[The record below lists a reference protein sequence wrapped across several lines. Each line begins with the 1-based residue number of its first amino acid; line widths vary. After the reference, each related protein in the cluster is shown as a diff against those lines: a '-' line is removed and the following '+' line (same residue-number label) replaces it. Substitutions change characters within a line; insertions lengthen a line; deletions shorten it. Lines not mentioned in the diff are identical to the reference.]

1 MDEKKDEQTD
11 KADTSGTEADKP
23 DEKPTPTT
31 PLLDVA
37 TSLAE
42 RIEKANVK
50 TEQLLKE
57 QVDLEASKRLGGELG
72 GNVLP
77 NLVSE
82 EDKKVEDAA
91 EYFKGT
97 QLEKDIRKA
106 NKKDE

>member
-1 MDEKKDEQTD
+1 MEAKKDEPTD
-11 KADTSGTEADKP
+11 KADTSGTETDKV
-23 DEKPTPTT
+23 DEKSTPST

-82 EDKKVEDAA
+82 EDKKIDDAA
-91 EYFKGT
+91 EFFKGT
-97 QLEKDIRKA
+97 SLEKAIKPDG
-106 NKKDE
+106 KK